1 MHVFAGLAALPSLGE
16 VLILLGLAYALWAL
30 FVAVSLIMQR
40 HSPVATLGWLLALL
54 ALPYV
59 GILIWVF
66 FGPRRVR
73 RRRLNFAAARQ
84 SVERAAHDIRRGTL
98 PADVGEEVRTR
109 YRQLM
114 LLAATLRQP
123 PPSRAT
129 GIELYFGGDEC
140 YRAIESAVAAARRH
154 IHIEYYIWEPGEL
167 VDRIL
172 DRLCERA
179 RAGVEVKVLVDDVG
193 SGKADA
199 KYFARL
205 TDCGGQVCWFNP
217 LRFSHF
223 RPTMANFRTHRKIVV
238 CDGLVAF
245 TGGMNLSAVH
255 SVMSSGDIGWRD
267 THMRITGAPASALQ
281 RVFLEDWYYAA
292 KTQVKIGADYFP
304 EAPAAPDGP
313 LVQIIASGP
322 DTSDYAILRFMF
334 TAITS
339 AREHIRLTTAY
350 FVPDEAT
357 LEALKA
363 AALRGVDVQLLVP
376 RKGDSRLVTAAARS
390 YFDELTRA
398 GIKVFEYGPP
408 MLHAKTLSTDGALA
422 IVGTANTDNRSFRLN
437 FEVVAAVFDPQ
448 TAKALDAQ
456 FDRDLADA
464 RQYKPRY
471 ERETPFQRFTAGFA
485 RLFAPLL

>member
-1 MHVFAGLAALPSLGE
+1 MDPFAALTALPSLGE
-16 VLILLGLAYALWAL
+16 VIALLVIAYVLWAV

-54 ALPYV
+54 ALPYF

-73 RRRLNFAAARQ
+73 RRRLHFSVARQ
-84 SVERAAHDIRRGTL
+84 GVERAAHDIQRGAL
-98 PADVGEEVRTR
+98 PVEVGEEIRTR

-114 LLAATLRQP
+114 RLASTLRQP

-129 GIELYFGGDEC
+129 DIELFFAGDEC
-140 YRAIESAVAAARRH
+140 YRAIEAAVAAARHH

-167 VDRIL
+167 VDKIL
-172 DRLCERA
+172 ERLCERA
-179 RAGVEVKVLVDDVG
+179 RAGVQVKVLVDDVG

-199 KYFARL
+199 NYFARL
-205 TDCGGQVCWFNP
+205 TDCGGAVAWFNP

-255 SVMSSGDIGWRD
+255 SAISSGDIGWRD
-267 THMRITGAPASALQ
+267 THMRICGAPASALQ
-281 RVFLEDWYYAA
+281 RVFLEDWYFAT
-292 KTQVKIGADYFP
+292 KTPVKIDAAYFP
-304 EAPAAPDGP
+304 EVPVAPDGP
-313 LVQIIASGP
+313 LVQIVASGP

-339 AREHIRLTTAY
+339 ARERIRLTTAY

-376 RKGDSRLVTAAARS
+376 HKGDSRLVTAAARS
-390 YFDELTRA
+390 YFDELARA

-408 MLHAKTLSTDGALA
+408 MLHAKTLSTDGTLA

-437 FEVVAAVFDPQ
+437 FEVVAAVFDPR
-448 TAKALDAQ
+448 TATALEAQFERDLTQARRYKALRE
-456 FDRDLADA
+456 RD
-464 RQYKPRY
+464 PW
-471 ERETPFQRFTAGFA
+471 QRFVVGLA

>member
-1 MHVFAGLAALPSLGE
+1 MYPFAGLTALPSIGE
-16 VLILLGLAYALWAL
+16 VVVILVLAYVLWAL
-30 FVAVSLIMQR
+30 FVAVGLIMQR

-54 ALPYV
+54 ALPYI

-73 RRRLNFAAARQ
+73 RRRINFAAARQ
-84 SVERAAHDIRRGTL
+84 SVERGAHDIRRGSL

-114 LLAATLRQP
+114 QLATTLRQP

-129 GIELYFGGDEC
+129 AIELYFGGDEC
-140 YRAIESAVAAARRH
+140 YRAIEAAVAAARHH
-154 IHIEYYIWEPGEL
+154 IHIEYYIWEPGEF

-172 DRLCERA
+172 ERLCERA

-199 KYFARL
+199 KYFAGL
-205 TDCGGQVCWFNP
+205 IACGGAVAWFNP
-217 LRFSHF
+217 VRFSHF

-255 SVMSSGDIGWRD
+255 SALSSGDFSWRD
-267 THMRITGAPASALQ
+267 THMRIDGAPASALQ
-281 RVFLEDWYYAA
+281 RVFLEDWCFAA
-292 KTQVKIGADYFP
+292 KAPAAITADYFP
-304 EAPAAPDGP
+304 EAPSTSNGP

-350 FVPDEAT
+350 FVPDDAT

-390 YFDELTRA
+390 YFDELSRA
-398 GIKVFEYGPP
+398 GIKVFEYGPS
-408 MLHAKTLSTDGALA
+408 MLHAKTLSTDGTLA

-456 FDRDLADA
+456 FERDLGSA
-464 RQYKPRY
+464 RRYKPMY
-471 ERETPFQRFTAGFA
+471 EREDPLQRFAAGFA

>member
-1 MHVFAGLAALPSLGE
+1 MHPFAALTSLPSLGE
-16 VLILLGLAYALWAL
+16 VLLLLALAYGLWAV
-30 FVAVSLIMQR
+30 FVAVGLIMQR

-54 ALPYV
+54 ALPYA
-59 GILIWVF
+59 GILLWVF

-73 RRRLNFAAARQ
+73 RRRLNFAAARR
-84 SVERAAHDIRRGTL
+84 SVERAAHDIKRGAL
-98 PADVGEEVRTR
+98 PAEVGEEVRTR

-114 LLAATLRQP
+114 LLATTLRQP
-123 PPSRAT
+123 SPSRAT
-129 GIELYFGGDEC
+129 NIELYFAGDEC
-140 YRAIESAVAAARRH
+140 YRAIEAAVAAARHH

-172 DRLCERA
+172 ERLCERA
-179 RAGVEVKVLVDDVG
+179 RAGVQVKVLVDDVG

-205 TDCGGQVCWFNP
+205 TACGGEVAWFNP

-238 CDGLVAF
+238 CDGRVAF

-255 SVMSSGDIGWRD
+255 SVLSSGDIGWRD
-267 THMRITGAPASALQ
+267 THMRIDGAPTSALQ
-281 RVFLEDWYYAA
+281 RVFLEDWYFAA
-292 KTQVKIGADYFP
+292 RTQVKINDGYFP
-304 EAPAAPDGP
+304 EAPGAPAGP

-339 AREHIRLTTAY
+339 AREYIRLTTAY

-376 RKGDSRLVTAAARS
+376 RKGDSRVVTAAARS
-390 YFDELTRA
+390 YFDELARA

-408 MLHAKTLSTDGALA
+408 MLHAKTLSTDGTLA
-422 IVGTANTDNRSFRLN
+422 IVGTANIDNRSFRLN
-437 FEVVAAVFDPQ
+437 FEVVAAVFDPK

-456 FDRDLADA
+456 FEHDLERA
-464 RQYKPRY
+464 KRY
-471 ERETPFQRFTAGFA
+471 QPERERDPWQRFVMGFA